1 MLPLSFLMIQHT
13 MDVGNKI
20 FHIIIITGYCIVIV
34 DIVKKSG
41 PKLFWGFVHFGFRIR
56 IRVHIGDRVRVS
68 LGGSFGGRGAV
79 LAWACYPT

>member
-34 DIVKKSG
+34 DIVKQKWAQAFLG
-41 PKLFWGFVHFGFRIR
+41 VCAFWV
-56 IRVHIGDRVRVS
+56 
-68 LGGSFGGRGAV
+68 
-79 LAWACYPT
+79 